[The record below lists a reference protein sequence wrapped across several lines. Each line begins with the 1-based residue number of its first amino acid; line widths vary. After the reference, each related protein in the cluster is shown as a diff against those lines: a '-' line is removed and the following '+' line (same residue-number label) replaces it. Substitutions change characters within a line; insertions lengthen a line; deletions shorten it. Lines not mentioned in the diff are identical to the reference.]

1 MFDWGRILVS
11 RNSSDPAHWHSRA
24 EEARI
29 IADTLKIQD
38 AKRIMYEIAGD
49 FKFRAAQ
56 AERQL
61 ADKNTG
67 KSH

>member
-1 MFDWGRILVS
+1 VS
-11 RNSSDPAHWHSRA
+11 RHSNDPAHWHSRA

-29 IADTLKIQD
+29 IADALKIRD

-49 FKFRAAQ
+49 FEYRAAQ
-56 AERQL
+56 AERRL
-61 ADKNTG
+61 TDNNMG